1 MTLWLPVALLSF
13 QAASLRPAALHPRV
27 CMSEA
32 SKEESTLEEP
42 EAAPESPAPT
52 TPKRMDLKAKTA
64 EQRKEGVGFNQ
75 FDPVLSL
82 TGFISRRFGLVGGLG
97 IVALLAATEGNE
109 ILKSILDTGPQPGS
123 GETITTASGLQY
135 VDLLISSSG
144 DTPLP
149 GAVIG
154 FNAKVSIGDVTL
166 FDSTAGKNAKPIA
179 FKYGQ
184 RPFQNVV
191 CEGVEEGIRGMR
203 AGSKR
208 TLLVPKA
215 LAPKGVDVPD
225 GVPLT
230 YEIELLEVLPG
241 YF

>member
-1 MTLWLPVALLSF
+1 MLLLPAVVVL
-13 QAASLRPAALHPRV
+13 AALQAPRSFTARPSV
-27 CMSEA
+27 RRMSMSEPPVEA
-32 SKEESTLEEP
+32 D
-42 EAAPESPAPT
+42 EAATAPT
-52 TPKRMDLKAKTA
+52 DPVTPIPQKMDLKSATA

-75 FDPVLSL
+75 FDPVLSV
-82 TGFISRRFGLVGGLG
+82 TGFISRRFGLAGGLAV
-97 IVALLAATEGNE
+97 VALLAATEGNE
-109 ILKSILDTGPQPGS
+109 ILKSILDTGPVAGS
-123 GETITTASGLQY
+123 GETITTPTGLQY
-135 VDLLISSSG
+135 IDVLVSSSG
-144 DTPLP
+144 DTPKP

-154 FNAKVSIGDVTL
+154 FNAKVSIGDVVL
-166 FDSTAGKNAKPIA
+166 FDSTAGRDAKPIA

-191 CEGVEEGIRGMR
+191 CEGVEEGLRGMR
-203 AGSKR
+203 AGAKR

-225 GVPLT
+225 GTALK